1 MYHVF
6 TNKKKKTTFVDFENQ
21 QVLHNNISFRKKT
34 PNRIDQIDPHMTEL
48 VRVGS
53 SFFGQ
58 C

>member
-1 MYHVF
+1 MMF
-6 TNKKKKTTFVDFENQ
+6 LQIKRKKQHLSILKTSKFYTTTFHSE
-21 QVLHNNISFRKKT
+21 KKT

-58 C
+58 R